1 MLAGTKQRRRQGFY
15 RLIVIYMRLQ
25 LFAVVCFTALG
36 APPFSIFIA
45 LRPGAIPRKK
55 TKLMSHTTSKILVPT
70 DFTKVADCAM
80 NHAMTVAAKTGASVN
95 LLHVVDKQAMA
106 DEARQKLEIEVG
118 RARKWNDTVQVT
130 PLVRVGS
137 IYEDIGDAAAEIDAG
152 LIIMGTHGMRGMQ
165 FITGSRA
172 LRVIT
177 SSNVPFV
184 VVQERMIKDA
194 GYRNIVVPLDLHKET
209 RQKLTVVA
217 EMAKTFGSKVHLIT
231 PKEDDEFLHKQLL
244 NHIKFADQYL
254 SERGIEHVATIA
266 KEDSGD
272 FVKAVVKHSVEL
284 DADLIAIMNLT
295 EGNIFGVLG
304 VPYEQEI
311 IANEAQ
317 IPVMCMNPVETG
329 VGGGWTMQG

>member
-1 MLAGTKQRRRQGFY
+1 
-15 RLIVIYMRLQ
+15 
-25 LFAVVCFTALG
+25 
-36 APPFSIFIA
+36 
-45 LRPGAIPRKK
+45 
-55 TKLMSHTTSKILVPT
+55 MSKHTTKILVPT
-70 DFTKVADCAM
+70 DFTKVADCAI
-80 NHAMTVAAKTGASVN
+80 NHAMTVAAKTGASVH
-95 LLHVVDKQAMA
+95 LLHVVEKQAHV
-106 DEARQKLEIEVG
+106 DEVRRKLEIEAD
-118 RARKWNDTVQVT
+118 RARNWNQKVTVV
-130 PLVRVGS
+130 PVVRIGS
-137 IYEDIGDAAAEIDAG
+137 IYDDIADTAAELDAG

-177 SSNVPFV
+177 GSNVPFV

-209 RQKLTVVA
+209 RQKLTLVA

-231 PKEDDEFLHKQLL
+231 PREDDEFLHKQLL
-244 NHIKFADQYL
+244 NHIKFANHYL
-254 SERGIEHVATIA
+254 DERGIEHVATITKA
-266 KEDSGD
+266 DSGD
-272 FVKAVVKHSVEL
+272 FVKEVIRHSVEI

-311 IANEAQ
+311 IANEAM
-317 IPVMCMNPVETG
+317 IPVMCMNPLQTG